1 MTDVNNLAAALRK
14 SQWADALQRIQQNE
28 QLQKD
33 LADHDKRYIYDQLA
47 RAKQYE
53 ILLALADNGSIDTDV
68 YEYESLDRSALECV
82 LRYTTHEP
90 ASLDFLTKFIAKFDN
105 INDAVNNK
113 TLLQLAFT
121 LNVPVEAIAIL
132 VNAGCDPRF
141 KNNYEENY
149 LFNITREFSI
159 REDTGIKYLEYLMDQ
174 GIDPNDGNIVKE
186 TPLHIVIGNR
196 KLKYMQLLLE
206 RGADPNQPG
215 KNEESAY
222 YAALVH
228 QVCEAAM
235 YEQLTA
241 YAPADFNQAN
251 KSGET
256 LICGALRMR
265 SRASAEEVALIK
277 LLLRDGADIYQTSPY
292 YSKLK
297 AALDWVAEYPAEML
311 AGILESG
318 VVDVDRRDDEGNT
331 LLHKVC
337 GYNVNYDQKAA
348 QHLYKKVKLLL
359 ENGADASIT
368 NDRDQSAMDLAGQ
381 DNLKAKAVEL
391 LLKQKA

>member
-1 MTDVNNLAAALRK
+1 MTDVNNLADALRK
-14 SQWADALQRIQQNE
+14 SQWADAIQRIQQHE
-28 QLQKD
+28 KLSKD

-53 ILLALADNGSIDTDV
+53 LLLALADNGSIDTDV
-68 YEYESLDRSALECV
+68 YEYETLDRSALECV
-82 LRYTTHEP
+82 LRYITNEP
-90 ASLDFLTKFIAKFDN
+90 EALDFLGKFIAKFDN
-105 INDAVNNK
+105 INDTVNNK
-113 TLLQLAFT
+113 SLLLLAFT
-121 LNVPVEAIAIL
+121 LNVPIEAISVL
-132 VNAGCDPRF
+132 VDAGCDPRF

-159 REDTGIKYLEYLMDQ
+159 KEDTGVKYLEYLMDQ

-196 KLKYMQLLLE
+196 KLKYLDLLLE

-215 KNEESAY
+215 KNEESAF
-222 YAALVH
+222 YAALIH
-228 QVCEAAM
+228 QVCNADLYKKLA
-235 YEQLTA
+235 Q

-265 SRASAEEVALIK
+265 SRAAAEEVELVK
-277 LLLRDGADIYQTSPY
+277 TLLEDGADIYQTSPY
-292 YSKLK
+292 YSKPK

-311 AGILESG
+311 AGILETG
-318 VVDVDRRDDEGNT
+318 AIDVHRRDDEGNT

-359 ENGADASIT
+359 ENGTDASIT
-368 NDRDQSAMDLAGQ
+368 NDQDQSAMDLAAQ
-381 DNLKAKAVEL
+381 DNLKAKTVEL